1 VGTQPP
7 FSEEEEPANEVSGV
21 ILIEPKPI
29 ARAEHETSVIVEID
43 DEWLERL
50 DLPAD

>member
-1 VGTQPP
+1 MGTQPP
-7 FSEEEEPANEVSGV
+7 FSEEEPANEVSGV
-21 ILIEPKPI
+21 ILIEPKP
-29 ARAEHETSVIVEID
+29 AVRTEQETAVVVEID

>member
-7 FSEEEEPANEVSGV
+7 FSEDEPENEVSGV

-29 ARAEHETSVIVEID
+29 ARAEQKTSVLVEID